1 MIAIGRA
8 TRPVTTQTPALFSLF
23 FLGQY
28 WLDDLQR
35 SRVQLLVRPL
45 LARLKGRGIPPNA
58 LAPLIADLVE
68 KLPGCGCILKTDGH
82 VGHQIPILGR
92 RPVLFFDRVETLFNS
107 GPRKIQ
113 VAILLAT
120 AAN

>member
-1 MIAIGRA
+1 MRRTLWEPHSKSPPKHSLDGAPSGFQMIAIGRA

-82 VGHQIPILGR
+82 VGHQI
-92 RPVLFFDRVETLFNS
+92 
-107 GPRKIQ
+107 
-113 VAILLAT
+113 
-120 AAN
+120 